1 MTQYRHRG
9 QRRPSDADTLT
20 AREQEIVD
28 AVVAGHV
35 TAKRLAGA
43 LGISPRTVQTHLSE
57 IYAKLGVV
65 NMTGLA
71 LWAVAQRRKR

>member
-20 AREQEIVD
+20 VREQEVVA

-35 TAKRLAGA
+35 TLRRLAGA
-43 LGISPRTVQTHLSE
+43 LGITQRTVQTHLTT

-71 LWAVAQRRKR
+71 LWAVAQRGKR